1 MKAIWSDAW
10 GRSDAAPSVVVGVV
24 GLCWTILHVSGALGA
39 WGESTFVVLGLTA
52 VVASIVGIR
61 RWRPRPRWPWVMILA
76 GLVLFLV
83 GGFARVSFETLGDL
97 STDRSL
103 LPDLITLPGYGFL
116 GAGLLH
122 MARARR
128 RGREGSL
135 DATLDATI
143 AGLAAITLAWVFLI
157 TPALGQHE
165 VPLSLRLLLACYP
178 PMSVF
183 LVAVSARIA
192 FSPDAEHVV
201 AFRLIVLSLVSMLVG
216 DVVYMLV
223 DVRLVE
229 VPQHLI
235 DLPYALAYIA
245 VAAAVLH
252 PSMSHM
258 SEPVAADQTA
268 PHVGRL
274 AFVALALCVPGIIVL
289 SGADDRLG
297 DRVVLTFIVLALTGT
312 VAWRMFRA
320 LRQHAQAEERLVH
333 QATHDAL
340 TGLPNRAAIED
351 RLSRLFATSSS
362 VRHAVALLFLDL
374 DRFKLVNDTLGHS
387 VGDDLLVAVS
397 QRLAHNIRTGD
408 VVGRVGGDGFVILVD
423 DIRDEAEANE
433 IAERTRLGFSTPF
446 RVRNMDIPMSASVGV
461 AYRSRVS
468 AAMNVEEVLRDADTA
483 MYQAKGSGGDAVAV
497 FDASMR
503 ERVARRLELEHELR
517 HAVER
522 RELEV
527 YFQPTV
533 QIPTGRITGFE
544 ALLRWTHDELGT
556 IDPDVFVPVAEDTGL
571 IVDIGAWVIDEACKQ
586 LAELRKAVPSAAN
599 VSMAVN
605 VSARQLRDASL
616 LDQVARALLRHSIP
630 ASCLVLELTESLVME
645 DVRVFTSV
653 LSALRDC
660 GVRIAIDDFG
670 TGYSSLA
677 YLRQLPVD
685 KVKIDRSFVTDLSE
699 GGASTSL
706 VAAVVTIARSL
717 GLSTV
722 AEGVET
728 EEQVGLL
735 HELGCDEAQG
745 FLYAKPMPA
754 REMLD
759 TVLRFGP
766 DTTPHLQIVPSPA

>member
-1 MKAIWSDAW
+1 VFGLLWTALHLSGVLGSWSDA
-10 GRSDAAPSVVVGVV
+10 
-24 GLCWTILHVSGALGA
+24 
-39 WGESTFVVLGLTA
+39 TFIVLGLLA
-52 VVASIVGIR
+52 VLASIAGIR
-61 RWRPRPRWPWVMILA
+61 RWQPRPRWPWVLIA
-76 GLVLFLV
+76 TGLVLFLV
-83 GGFARVSFETLGDL
+83 GGFARVSLSTLGDL
-97 STDRSL
+97 TDSRSL
-103 LPDLITLPGYGFL
+103 VPDLITLPGYGFL
-116 GAGLLH
+116 AAGLLL

-128 RGREGSL
+128 RGREGNL

-143 AGLAAITLAWVFLI
+143 AALAAITLAWVFLI
-157 TPALGQHE
+157 TPALSQQH
-165 VPLSLRLLLACYP
+165 VPLAVRLLLACYP

-183 LVAVSARIA
+183 LVALAARIA
-192 FSPDAEHVV
+192 FSPDSEHVI
-201 AFRLIVLSLVSMLVG
+201 AFRLVLGALVCMLVG

-223 DVRLVE
+223 DVQLVE
-229 VPQHLI
+229 VPQRLI
-235 DLPYALAYIA
+235 DLPYALAYVA
-245 VAAAVLH
+245 VAAGVLH
-252 PSMSHM
+252 PSMAHM
-258 SEPVAADQTA
+258 AEPVAADQTA

-274 AFVALALCVPGIIVL
+274 AVVALALCVPGVIVL
-289 SGADDRLG
+289 SGTANGLG
-297 DRVVLTFIVLALTGT
+297 DRVVLTVIVLALTGT

-320 LRQHAQAEERLVH
+320 LRQHAQAERRLVH

-351 RLSRLFATSSS
+351 RLARLFEMSLSTKS
-362 VRHAVALLFLDL
+362 VALLFLDL

-397 QRLAHNIRTGD
+397 QRLTHNIRGGD
-408 VVGRVGGDGFVILVD
+408 LVGRVGGDGFVILVD
-423 DIRDEAEANE
+423 GIRDSDEATE

-461 AYRSRVS
+461 AYRSAVDIDL
-468 AAMNVEEVLRDADTA
+468 NVEEVLRDADTA

-517 HAVER
+517 RAVER

-527 YFQPTV
+527 HFQPIV
-533 QIPTGRITGFE
+533 QIPSARVTGFE
-544 ALLRWTHDELGT
+544 ALLRWNHPHLGA
-556 IDPDVFVPVAEDTGL
+556 ISPDVFIPVAEDTGL
-571 IVDIGAWVIDEACKQ
+571 IVDIGAWVIDESCKH
-586 LAELRKAVPSAAN
+586 LAELRRLIPATENISV
-599 VSMAVN
+599 AVN

-616 LDQVARALLRHSIP
+616 LDQVARALLRHSLP

-685 KVKIDRSFVTDLSE
+685 KVKIDRSFITDLSD
-699 GGASTSL
+699 GGAGTSL

-728 EEQVGLL
+728 DAQVALL
-735 HELGCDEAQG
+735 HQLGCDEAQG
-745 FLYAKPMPA
+745 FRYAEARPA
-754 REMLD
+754 SEMAE
-759 TVLRFGP
+759 TIRRFGP
-766 DTTPHLQIVPSPA
+766 DTTPHLTIVPSPA